1 MAEPNVDYVPNFTFR
16 DPDVRVPQLQK
27 VENITNTVTVD
38 TNHTSQTLKLK
49 PSAYREA
56 KHDQFTAL
64 SGALLGAAHS
74 VSPIPIAGTTLGG
87 GVAAGGLGALNVQ
100 DIILTIERP
109 IRYQPYDYSKLIGY
123 PTDKAVKLGSI
134 EGFAV
139 IDKCHLR
146 CEATLKEQELILEHF
161 RQGVIF

>member
-1 MAEPNVDYVPNFTFR
+1 MDSIDR
-16 DPDVRVPQLQK
+16 LQK
-27 VENITNTVTVD
+27 EQLAQRLAAEEEKQRKFREEREIENKELRRKAAERLAD
-38 TNHTSQTLKLK
+38 E
-49 PSAYREA
+49 R
-56 KHDQFTAL
+56 TAL
-64 SGALLGAAHS
+64 NQAEAL
-74 VSPIPIAGTTLGG
+74 SPRLSTIPIAGTTLGG
-87 GVAAGGLGALNVQ
+87 GVAAGGLGFLNNQ
-100 DIILTIERP
+100 DVILTIERP

-139 IDKCHLR
+139 VSKCHLR